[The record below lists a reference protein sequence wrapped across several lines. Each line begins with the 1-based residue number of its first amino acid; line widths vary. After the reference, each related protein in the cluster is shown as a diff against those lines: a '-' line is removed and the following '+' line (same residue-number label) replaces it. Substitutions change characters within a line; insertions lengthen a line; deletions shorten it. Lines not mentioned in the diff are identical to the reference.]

1 MERDYEQL
9 TMPVLRNLA
18 RERGLSRYSRLRKS
32 ELIRRLREQPILEWN
47 NNATMTNVPFLTP
60 TPYTPPP
67 STPTPPSNTIKDLI
81 KYLDNVKEVPKS
93 VSPNL
98 RKLKKKID
106 DIYKRKR
113 IFEVVESDSA
123 LRNFANM
130 YTIDGKDGFDP
141 QSFMDGAREN
151 ITGLLRNNRNTKV
164 KLILKCYMISER
176 DNLIKDFPFHSGI
189 EINLEGTN
197 ENEIYTTMI
206 DTILERI
213 ANLINGSS
221 GGGSGW
227 IFYKIIKLE
236 LHTVSYRP
244 LRGNTWVSLPK
255 ELADKKAIINMKNQD
270 NKCFMWSVL
279 RALNPTNNHPERI
292 DKELMEKED
301 TLNMKGIEYPVSLK
315 EDRDI
320 SKFEKQNPE
329 ISITVLGFNEK
340 DKVHTLRCSNHV
352 YNRKHNIILL
362 LIEIDGVK
370 HYCLVKNPSRLLS
383 RQVSAHKEGTHFC
396 FRCLNPFWSHKSL
409 EKHWEYCKNHEAVKI
424 NMPEKGTI
432 LKFKHHERSEKLP
445 FIIYADMEALI
456 KEMQN
461 CDPNPL
467 NSYTKKY
474 QKHEPISFSYYI
486 KSFDDNVY
494 KSKLRMYTGE
504 DAMEKFVDWIEDDVK
519 DIANIPDVE
528 MIFGPNEL
536 KQFNEATKCWIC
548 KGEFDDTPDAKGY
561 RKGEKVRDHCH
572 YTGRFRG
579 AAHNFC
585 NLKYKKPKFIP
596 VVFHNLSGYD
606 SHLFIKNLGFT
617 KGTIDCIP
625 NNEEKYISFTK
636 NTVVGSYTNEEG
648 KNIPIKHKIR
658 FIDSFKFMNES
669 LESLVNNLP
678 GDAFNNL
685 ERYYKGEKL
694 SLVKQKGF
702 YPYEYMDS
710 LERFKENK
718 IPSKEAF
725 YSRLNEEGISDEG
738 YERVKKV
745 WEVFGMKT
753 LQDYHDLYN
762 ITDVLLLADVFENF
776 RNVCMENYK
785 LDPAHYFTAPGLAWD
800 ACLKITDVELELL
813 SDIDMLLMIEKGI
826 RGGISMISNRYAK
839 ANNKYMNE
847 SFIDTMISKYIM
859 YLDANNLYGWSMSK
873 PLPTHGFKWMK
884 VDELETWELH
894 SCILEV
900 DLEYPKNLHDL
911 HNDYPLAPE
920 QIVVNKVSKLIPN
933 LGNKKKYVLHY
944 ENLKQYLK
952 LGLKLTHIHRG
963 IKFNESPWLE
973 KYISINVKLRTK
985 AKNEFEKNFFK
996 LMNNSVFG
1004 KTMENIR
1011 NRVDIKLV
1019 NNKKR
1024 AEKLSAKPNYKHCNI
1039 FSEDLVAIHM
1049 KKTKLDFD
1057 KPVYLGMC
1065 ILDLSKTLMYD
1076 FHYNYIK
1083 KKYGDKAK
1091 LLLTDTDSL
1100 MYEIQTEDFYK
1111 DINKDVKDR
1120 FDTSDY
1126 PFDHPSGIP
1135 SGINKKVLGM
1145 FKDEANGNIIDE
1157 FVGLRAKLYSYKMF
1171 EGKESKKCKGVKK
1184 SVVKKSITHEDYKT
1198 CLTTGN
1204 EQLRKQ
1210 NIIRSYKHEVYN
1222 EEVNKIALS
1231 ANDDKRYI
1239 LEDGIRTLA
1248 LGHYKIL

>member
-1 MERDYEQL
+1 
-9 TMPVLRNLA
+9 
-18 RERGLSRYSRLRKS
+18 
-32 ELIRRLREQPILEWN
+32 
-47 NNATMTNVPFLTP
+47 
-60 TPYTPPP
+60 
-67 STPTPPSNTIKDLI
+67 
-81 KYLDNVKEVPKS
+81 
-93 VSPNL
+93 
-98 RKLKKKID
+98 
-106 DIYKRKR
+106 
-113 IFEVVESDSA
+113 
-123 LRNFANM
+123 
-130 YTIDGKDGFDP
+130 
-141 QSFMDGAREN
+141 MDGAREN
-151 ITGLLRNNRNTKV
+151 ITGLLRNKRNTKV
-164 KLILKCYMISER
+164 KLILKCYMINER
-176 DNLIKDFPFHSGI
+176 DNLIKDFPFHSEI
-189 EINLEGTN
+189 EINVEGTN
-197 ENEIYTTMI
+197 ENEIYTTMT

-227 IFYKIIKLE
+227 IFYKIINLE

-244 LRGNTWVSLPK
+244 LRGNIWIPLPK

-270 NKCFMWSVL
+270 NKCFFWSVK

-292 DKELMEKED
+292 DKELIEKED
-301 TLNMKGIEYPVSLK
+301 DLNMKGIEYPVNLK
-315 EDRDI
+315 DI

-340 DKVHTLRCSNHV
+340 DKVHPLHV
-352 YNRKHNIILL
+352 SEYIYNRKHNIILL
-362 LIEIDGVK
+362 LIERDGVK

-383 RQVSAHKEGTHFC
+383 KQISVHKGGTHIC

-409 EKHWEYCKNHEAVKI
+409 EKHWEYCRNHEAVKI

-432 LKFKHHERSEKLP
+432 LRFKHHERSEKLP
-445 FIIYADMEALI
+445 FIIYADTEALI

-461 CDPNPL
+461 CDPNPQ

-494 KSKLRMYTGE
+494 ESKLRKYKGE
-504 DAMEKFVDWIEDDVK
+504 DAMEKFVKWIEEDVK

-528 MIFGPNEL
+528 MIISSDEL
-536 KQFNEATKCWIC
+536 KQFDDATKCWIC
-548 KGEFDDTPDAKGY
+548 NEEFDDTADEKGY
-561 RKGEKVRDHCH
+561 KKNKKVKDHCH

-579 AAHNFC
+579 AAHNSC
-585 NLKYKKPKFIP
+585 NLKYKKPNFIP

-617 KGTIDCIP
+617 DGTINCIP

-636 NTVVGSYTNEEG
+636 NTVVGSYTNKEG
-648 KNIPIKHKIR
+648 KDKPINHKIR
-658 FIDSFKFMNES
+658 FIDSFKFMSDS
-669 LESLVNNLP
+669 LENLVNNLP
-678 GDAFNNL
+678 DDAFNIL
-685 ERYYKGEKL
+685 EECYKGEKL
-694 SLVKQKGF
+694 SLVKRKGV

-718 IPSKEAF
+718 LPPKEAF
-725 YSRLNEEGISDEG
+725 YSRLTGEGISDEDLKHA
-738 YERVKKV
+738 EKV
-745 WEVFGMKT
+745 WKVFGMKT

-762 ITDVLLLADVFENF
+762 VTDVLLLADVFENF

-826 RGGISMISNRYAK
+826 RGGVSMISNRHAK
-839 ANNKYMNE
+839 ANNKYMGE
-847 SFIDTMISKYIM
+847 SFIDTMISIYIM
-859 YLDANNLYGWSMSK
+859 YLDANNLYGWAMSK
-873 PLPTHGFKWMK
+873 PLPTHGFEWMK
-884 VDELETWELH
+884 VDELETWERLP
-894 SCILEV
+894 CILEV

-920 QIVVNKVSKLIPN
+920 QIMVNKVSKLIPN
-933 LGNKKKYVLHY
+933 LGDKKKYVLHY
-944 ENLKQYLK
+944 ENLKHYLK

-963 IKFNESPWLE
+963 IKFKESPWLE
-973 KYISINVKLRTK
+973 KYISLNTKLRTE
-985 AKNEFEKNFFK
+985 AKNEFEKDFFK

-1011 NRVDIKLV
+1011 NRVDVKLV
-1019 NNKKR
+1019 NNKKQ

-1049 KKTKLDFD
+1049 KMTKLDFD

-1083 KKYGDKAK
+1083 KKYEDKAK

-1111 DINKDVKDR
+1111 DISGDVKDR
-1120 FDTSDY
+1120 FDTSGY
-1126 PFDHPSGIP
+1126 PSDHPSSIS
-1135 SGINKKVLGM
+1135 SGLNKKVLGM
-1145 FKDEANGNIIDE
+1145 FKDEVNGDIIDE

-1171 EGKESKKCKGVKK
+1171 EGKESKKCKGIKK

-1198 CLTTGN
+1198 CLTTGK

-1210 NIIRSYKHEVYN
+1210 NIIRSYKHEVYT
-1222 EEVNKIALS
+1222 EEVKKIALS
-1231 ANDDKRYI
+1231 ASDDKRYI
-1239 LEDGIRTLA
+1239 LEDGINTLA